1 MPLPRDGSRMNGEEL
16 VEAVRAE
23 RATELDRLG
32 SEKALVAATGAQ
44 LESGPVLSAA
54 ARLLDGGVDTLVAW
68 GDGTDDDEG
77 AQAVFGDAA
86 ERLADR
92 RDALL
97 DLDDDASA
105 GGDVPYVVDELRT
118 AERTPERV
126 AAGFVAFPLVAERL
140 LLQVIN
146 FLVNEGVR
154 SGADT
159 VREARSDLQSM
170 PDDAADLLDDVCADD
185 GDWVTAQQAA
195 TAAIG
200 TAYDEYAER
209 LEEMG
214 LDPKP
219 VC

>member
-1 MPLPRDGSRMNGEEL
+1 MNGEEL
-16 VEAVRAE
+16 VANVRAE
-23 RATELDRLG
+23 RETELGRLG
-32 SEKALVAATGAQ
+32 SEKAVVAATGAQ
-44 LESGPVLSAA
+44 LETSPVLSAA
-54 ARLLDGGVDTLVAW
+54 ARLLDGGADTLAAW
-68 GDGTDDDEG
+68 TDEVEHE
-77 AQAVFGDAA
+77 AARAAFTDAGGS
-86 ERLADR
+86 LADH
-92 RDALL
+92 RDAILGI
-97 DLDDDASA
+97 DDDASA
-105 GGDVPYVVDELRT
+105 DGDVPYVVDELRT

-126 AAGFVAFPLVAERL
+126 AAGLVALPLVADRL

-159 VREARSDLQSM
+159 VREARSDLQAM
-170 PDDAADLLDDVCADD
+170 PEDAADLLDDVCDDD

-195 TAAIG
+195 TDAIG

>member
-1 MPLPRDGSRMNGEEL
+1 MPLPRDGSGMNGEEL
-16 VEAVRAE
+16 VEAVLAE

-54 ARLLDGGVDTLVAW
+54 ARLLDGGVDTLAAW
-68 GDGTDDDEG
+68 ADETEAEG
-77 AQAVFGDAA
+77 AQAVFADAA
-86 ERLADR
+86 ERLAGH

-105 GGDVPYVVDELRT
+105 DGDAPYVVDELRT
-118 AERTPERV
+118 AGTTPERV
-126 AAGFVAFPLVAERL
+126 AAGLVALPLVAERL

-146 FLVNEGVR
+146 FLVNEGDR
-154 SGADT
+154 SRADT
-159 VREARSDLQSM
+159 VREARSDLQAM
-170 PDDAADLLDDVCADD
+170 TDEAAEVLDTVCTDDR
-185 GDWVTAQQAA
+185 DWVTAQTAA
-195 TAAIG
+195 TDAVG